1 MAANVAGMI
10 FLPYYN
16 HIMKLLNT
24 NEQLKST
31 VKGNVHVYKLIQFLK
46 THASGYESENNSFN
60 VCLCLDTCSYNTG
73 IVGLIRH
80 C

>member
-31 VKGNVHVYKLIQFLK
+31 VKGNVHVYKFIQFLK
-46 THASGYESENNSFN
+46 KHASCYKGENNACD
-60 VCLCLDTCSYNTG
+60 VCLCLDTCLQEF
-73 IVGLIRH
+73 I
-80 C
+80 